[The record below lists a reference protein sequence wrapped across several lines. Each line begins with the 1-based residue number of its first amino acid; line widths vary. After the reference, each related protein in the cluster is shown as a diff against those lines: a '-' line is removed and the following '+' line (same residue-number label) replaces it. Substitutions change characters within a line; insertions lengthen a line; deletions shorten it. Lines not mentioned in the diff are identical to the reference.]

1 MATILN
7 KIVQSSTPPRNKT
20 DLWLDNGTLRFY
32 KEGVWIP
39 ISSKDVGIIVT
50 LTRHD
55 KFENLV
61 KLNYSKDQLMTLHQ
75 EGIPLFIKSTD
86 KNLYLLEFGK
96 EEYSDDRIYDVIRWT
111 SHIDD
116 NPMRTI
122 IYRVTLLGD
131 DNADV
136 FLPLIK
142 EEVDVQESLVSG
154 VNIKTINGDSI
165 LGEGD
170 LFVKAKVVVDSE
182 LDIKSDNPISNKAIT
197 AEINKIKESIKWNN
211 INNE

>member
-20 DLWLDNGTLRFY
+20 DLWLDSGTLRFY

-50 LTRHD
+50 LTRDD
-55 KFENLV
+55 KFESLV
-61 KLNYSKDQLMTLHQ
+61 KLNYSKNQLMTLHQ

-122 IYRVTLLGD
+122 IYKVTLLGD
-131 DNADV
+131 DNTDV
-136 FLPLIK
+136 FLPLSE

-182 LDIKSDNPISNKAIT
+182 LNIESDNPISNKAIT
-197 AEINKIKESIKWNN
+197 AEINKIKKSIKWNN

>member
-7 KIVQSSTPPRNKT
+7 KIVQSSTPPKNKY
-20 DLWLDNGTLRFY
+20 DLWLDSGTLRFY

-50 LTRHD
+50 LTRND
-55 KFENLV
+55 KFESLV
-61 KLNYSKDQLMTLHQ
+61 KLNYSKNQLMTLHQ

-136 FLPLIK
+136 FLPLSE
-142 EEVDVQESLVSG
+142 EEVDIQESLVSG

-165 LGEGD
+165 LGAGD
-170 LFVKAKVVVDSE
+170 LEVTAKVIVDSA
-182 LDIKSDNPISNKAIT
+182 LDAKSDNPISNKAIT
-197 AEINKIKESIKWNN
+197 AEINEIKKSIKWNN